1 MKKLKIILPV
11 LVVLLFL
18 LFNALFIVHKDEFK
32 VVKEF
37 GKITRI
43 VDQPGLYFKV
53 PFIDSTQS
61 IPNNM
66 LIYDLPVSDVITKD
80 KKTMVADSFVL
91 WRITDAKK
99 FIKTLD
105 GQTQT
110 AESRI
115 NTLVYN
121 SMKNVISSMSQTDV
135 ISGRTGAL
143 AQAIKQNLGN
153 VFEQYGIELI
163 AVETK
168 HLDLP
173 SDNKE
178 AVYERM
184 ISERNNIAA
193 QYTAEGEAEAKN
205 IRTQTDTQ
213 IEISISEANAA
224 ADKTIA
230 EGEAEYMKILSKAYN
245 DKEKADFYSFVR
257 ALDAA
262 KKTMNS
268 KNKTLILDKDSPL
281 AQIFMNGNSAE

>member
-18 LFNALFIVHKDEFK
+18 LFNSLFVVRKDEFK

-43 VDQPGLYFKV
+43 VDQPGLNFKV

-110 AESRI
+110 AEARI

-143 AQAIKQNLGN
+143 AQAIKSNLGN
-153 VFEQYGIELI
+153 VFEQYDIELI

-205 IRTQTDTQ
+205 IRTETDTQ

-245 DKEKADFYSFVR
+245 DKEKSDFYSFVR

-268 KNKTLILDKDSPL
+268 ENKTLILDKYSPL
-281 AQIFMNGNSAE
+281 TQIFINGVETE

>member
-18 LFNALFIVHKDEFK
+18 LFNSLFVVRKDEFK

-43 VDQPGLYFKV
+43 VDQPGLNLKV

-110 AESRI
+110 AEARI

-143 AQAIKQNLGN
+143 AQAIKSNLGN

-205 IRTQTDTQ
+205 IRTETDTQ

-245 DKEKADFYSFVR
+245 DKEKSEFYSFVR

-268 KNKTLILDKDSPL
+268 ENKTLILDKESPL
-281 AQIFMNGNSAE
+281 TQIFINGVETE

>member
-11 LVVLLFL
+11 LVVLIFL
-18 LFNALFIVHKDEFK
+18 LFNALFVVRKDEFK

-110 AESRI
+110 AEARI

-143 AQAIKQNLGN
+143 AQAIKGNLGN

-205 IRTQTDTQ
+205 IRTETDTQ

-268 KNKTLILDKDSPL
+268 ENKTLILDKESPL
-281 AQIFMNGNSAE
+281 TQIFINGAGAE

>member
-1 MKKLKIILPV
+1 MKKIKIILPV
-11 LVVLLFL
+11 LAVLLFL

-66 LIYDLPVSDVITKD
+66 LIYDLPVSDVITRD

-110 AESRI
+110 AEARI

-224 ADKTIA
+224 ADQTIA

-245 DKEKADFYSFVR
+245 DKAKSDFYSFVR

-262 KKTMNS
+262 KKTMTS
-268 KNKTLILDKDSPL
+268 GNKTLILDKESPL

>member
-1 MKKLKIILPV
+1 MKKLKFIIPILI
-11 LVVLLFL
+11 LLIFL
-18 LFNALFIVHKDEFK
+18 LFNSLFVVNKDEFR

-43 VDQPGLYFKV
+43 VDTPGLNIKV
-53 PFIDSTQS
+53 PFIDTTQS

-91 WRITDAKK
+91 WRITDAMK

-105 GQTQT
+105 GQTST
-110 AESRI
+110 AEARI

-143 AQAIKQNLGN
+143 AESIKANLGS

-230 EGEAEYMKILSKAYN
+230 EGEAQYMKILSGAYN
-245 DKEKADFYSFVR
+245 DKDKADFYSFVR
-257 ALDAA
+257 SLDAA
-262 KKTMNS
+262 KKTMTDQ
-268 KNKTLILDKDSPL
+268 NKTLILNESSPL
-281 AQIFMNGNSAE
+281 AQIFLNN